1 MLAYYVQGHMTEAW
15 RPLLFAD
22 ADQESKAS
30 RDPVASAE
38 RSKAALQKVKT
49 ASFKKR
55 TSV

>member
-1 MLAYYVQGHMTEAW
+1 MTEAW

-38 RSKAALQKVKT
+38 RSKAAHQKVKT